1 MSPEIGPINFGPS
14 RSQLQIYQ
22 SQLPK
27 LKSSVFGACLCMQLG
42 LPSHVTGV
50 GIYRLNDRP
59 HLVGDTMSLKTASAF
74 SSNIL
79 RHGVRATL
87 GAMVSIAALG
97 SPFLANAEVLG
108 TTTNVVRQLS
118 SGTLV
123 VDLNG
128 PSKAGTDLSFK
139 TAAANTRV
147 VVFFNAECAM
157 AGSLFNWVDINILI
171 DGVVIFPTTDDNAL
185 CAGNGT
191 TNGDPIGSWVGASV
205 SGNRII
211 PGAGTHTVR
220 VVATSAG
227 GTLFRLDDI
236 STIVMR

>member
-1 MSPEIGPINFGPS
+1 MGDAMTSKTPS
-14 RSQLQIYQ
+14 
-22 SQLPK
+22 
-27 LKSSVFGACLCMQLG
+27 
-42 LPSHVTGV
+42 
-50 GIYRLNDRP
+50 D
-59 HLVGDTMSLKTASAF
+59 F
-74 SSNIL
+74 SSNIV
-79 RHGVRATL
+79 HYGVRTAL
-87 GAMVSIAALG
+87 AAMVSLAAFG
-97 SPFLANAEVLG
+97 SPFPVNAELLG

-118 SGTLV
+118 SGTLI

-128 PSKAGTDLSFK
+128 PSRAGTDLSFK
-139 TAAANTRV
+139 TSAPNTRV